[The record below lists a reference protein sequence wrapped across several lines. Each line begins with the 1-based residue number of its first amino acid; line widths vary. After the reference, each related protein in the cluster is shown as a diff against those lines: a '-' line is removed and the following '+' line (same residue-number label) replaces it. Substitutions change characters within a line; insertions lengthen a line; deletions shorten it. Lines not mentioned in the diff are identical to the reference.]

1 MKVEHVVEDLKQ
13 VAGRLGFQVRM
24 ERGSFRGGRCTVSG
38 EEVIVI
44 NRQHIPEIQLSIL
57 AESLRGSEI
66 DNTYIKPAVR
76 RALEDAWQ
84 RLARSDSDVTENAD
98 A

>member
-1 MKVEHVVEDLKQ
+1 MKVEHVVDDLKQ

-24 ERGSFRGGRCTVSG
+24 EKGSFRGGRCTVSG

-44 NRQHIPEIQLSIL
+44 NRQHIPEIQLSVL

-76 RALEDAWQ
+76 RALEDAWK
-84 RLARSDSDVTENAD
+84 RSDTADIDVTEEAD

>member
-1 MKVEHVVEDLKQ
+1 MKVEHVVDDLKQ
-13 VAGRLGFQVRM
+13 VASRLGFQVRM
-24 ERGSFRGGRCTVSG
+24 EKGSFRGGRCTVSG

-44 NRQHIPEIQLSIL
+44 NRQHIPEIQLSVL

-76 RALEDAWQ
+76 RALEDAWK
-84 RLARSDSDVTENAD
+84 RSGTADIDVTEEAD